1 MSSFFEYI
9 KSKTFFKNVLLAA
22 LVVLFVVL
30 TAYFSL
36 NYYTRHGSGIP
47 VPNLIGMQIDRASAL
62 LDKQG
67 FQYKIDSVYLADKEP
82 GTVVQQ
88 DPDPT
93 TNVKENR
100 TIYLTVITRLA
111 PNISLPELENTTFRE
126 ATATIT
132 NNGLKLGDTT
142 YRSDIARNRVLEVRF
157 AGEIIKAGTKLPKG
171 SRIDLVLGDG
181 QGASEVDI
189 PDLTN
194 QELDAAKFV
203 ISQSGLTLG
212 TVTYEGTITDST
224 KVVIKSQM
232 PMRTDSTT
240 KTSIGTRINII
251 VTQGQGIPAPENPQ

>member
-1 MSSFFEYI
+1 MSSFFAYL
-9 KSKTFFKNVLLAA
+9 KSKSFFQNLLLAA
-22 LVVLFVVL
+22 LAVLFVVL
-30 TAYFSL
+30 AAVFSL

-47 VPNLIGMQIDRASAL
+47 VPKLIGMQIDHASAL
-62 LDKQG
+62 LDQQG
-67 FQYKIDSVYLADKEP
+67 FQYKIDSVYLPDKDP

-88 DPDPT
+88 DPDPA

-100 TIYLTVITRLA
+100 TIYLTVITKLA
-111 PNISLPELENTTFRE
+111 PNINLPDLENITFRE
-126 ATATIT
+126 AIATIS
-132 NNGLKLGDTT
+132 NSGLKLGDTT

-157 AGEIIKAGTKLPKG
+157 AGEIIKPGTKLPKG

-181 QGASEVDI
+181 KGASEVDI

-224 KVVIKSQM
+224 KVVVKSQM
-232 PMRTDSTT
+232 PMRTDSTA
-240 KTSIGTRINII
+240 KTSIGTRINIT
-251 VTQGQGIPAPENPQ
+251 VTQGSATPGNP

>member
-1 MSSFFEYI
+1 MSSFFSYL
-9 KSKTFFKNVLLAA
+9 KSKSFLINLLLAV
-22 LVVLFVVL
+22 LTVLFVVL
-30 TAYFSL
+30 IAAFSL

-47 VPNLIGMQIDRASAL
+47 VPKLIGMQISRASAL
-62 LDKQG
+62 LDNQG
-67 FQYKIDSVYLADKEP
+67 FQYKVDSVYLPDVEP

-100 TIYLTVITRLA
+100 TIYLTVITKLA
-111 PNISLPELENTTFRE
+111 PNVSLPDLENITFRE
-126 ATATIT
+126 ATATIA
-132 NNGLKLGDTT
+132 NFGLKLGDTT
-142 YRSDIARNRVLEVRF
+142 YRSDIALNRVLEVRF
-157 AGEIIKAGTKLPKG
+157 AGEMIKAGAKLPKG

-181 QGASEVDI
+181 KGASEVNI

-232 PMRTDSTT
+232 PMKTDSTT
-240 KTSIGTRINII
+240 KISIGTRINLT
-251 VTQGQGIPAPENPQ
+251 VSQGN

>member
-1 MSSFFEYI
+1 MSSFFPYL
-9 KSKTFFKNVLLAA
+9 KSKSFLINLLLAV
-22 LVVLFVVL
+22 LTVLFVVL
-30 TAYFSL
+30 IAAFSL

-47 VPNLIGMQIDRASAL
+47 VPKLIGMQISRASSL
-62 LDKQG
+62 LDNQG
-67 FQYKIDSVYLADKEP
+67 FQYKVDSVYLPDVEP

-100 TIYLTVITRLA
+100 TIYLTVITKLA
-111 PNISLPELENTTFRE
+111 PNVSLPDLENITFRE
-126 ATATIT
+126 ATATIA
-132 NNGLKLGDTT
+132 NFGLKLGDTT
-142 YRSDIARNRVLEVRF
+142 YRSDIALNRVLEVRF
-157 AGEIIKAGTKLPKG
+157 AGEMIKAGAKLPKG

-181 QGASEVDI
+181 KGASEVDI

-224 KVVIKSQM
+224 KVIIKSQL
-232 PMRTDSTT
+232 PMKTDSTT
-240 KTSIGTRINII
+240 KVSIGTRINLT
-251 VTQGQGIPAPENPQ
+251 VSQGN

>member
-1 MSSFFEYI
+1 MSSFFAYI
-9 KSKTFFKNVLLAA
+9 KSKSFLVNLLLAA
-22 LVVLFVVL
+22 LTVLFVVL
-30 TAYFSL
+30 AIIFSL

-47 VPNLIGMQIDRASAL
+47 VPKLIDMQISRASAL
-62 LDKQG
+62 LDEQG
-67 FQYKIDSVYLADKEP
+67 FQYKIDSIYLPDREP

-100 TIYLTVITRLA
+100 TIYLTIITKLA
-111 PNISLPELENTTFRE
+111 PNISLPDLENITFRE
-126 ATATIT
+126 ATSTIS
-132 NNGLKLGDTT
+132 NAGLKLGDTT
-142 YRSDIARNRVLEVRF
+142 YRSDIARNRVLEIRF
-157 AGEIIKAGTKLPKG
+157 AGETIKAGAKLPKG

-181 QGASEVDI
+181 KGASEVDI

-224 KVVIKSQM
+224 KVVIKTQM
-232 PMRTDSTT
+232 PMKTDSTA
-240 KTSIGTRINII
+240 KTSIGTRINVT
-251 VTQGQGIPAPENPQ
+251 VTQANQ

>member
-9 KSKTFFKNVLLAA
+9 KSKTFFKNLLFAALAVL
-22 LVVLFVVL
+22 LVVLITV
-30 TAYFSL
+30 FSL

-47 VPNLIGMQIDRASAL
+47 VPKLIDMQISRASAL
-62 LDKQG
+62 LDQQG
-67 FQYKIDSVYLADKEP
+67 FRYKIDSVYLPDRDP

-88 DPDPT
+88 DPDPG

-111 PNISLPELENTTFRE
+111 PNISLPDLENITLRE
-126 ATATIT
+126 ASATIS
-132 NNGLKLGDTT
+132 NAGLKLGDTT

-157 AGEIIKAGTKLPKG
+157 AGEIIKPGAKLPKG

-181 QGASEVDI
+181 KGASEVDI

-224 KVVIKSQM
+224 KVIIKSQI
-232 PMRTDSTT
+232 PMKTDSTA
-240 KTSIGTRINII
+240 KISIGTRINLT
-251 VTQGQGIPAPENPQ
+251 VSQGN

>member
-1 MSSFFEYI
+1 MSSFLAYL
-9 KSKTFFKNVLLAA
+9 KSKSFFQNLLLAA
-22 LVVLFVVL
+22 LLVLFVVL
-30 TAYFSL
+30 AAVFSL

-47 VPNLIGMQIDRASAL
+47 VPKLIGMQIDRASAL
-62 LDKQG
+62 LNEQG
-67 FQYKIDSVYLADKEP
+67 FQYKVDSIYLPDVDP

-100 TIYLTVITRLA
+100 TIYLTVITRRA
-111 PNISLPELENTTFRE
+111 PNISLPDLENITFRE
-126 ATATIT
+126 ATATIS
-132 NNGLKLGDTT
+132 NSGLKLGDTT

-157 AGEIIKAGTKLPKG
+157 AGEMIKPGAKLPKG

-181 QGASEVDI
+181 KGASEVDI

-224 KVVIKSQM
+224 KVTVKSQM
-232 PMRTDSTT
+232 PMKTDSTA
-240 KTSIGTRINII
+240 KTSIGTRVNLT
-251 VTQGQGIPAPENPQ
+251 VSQSNP

>member
-1 MSSFFEYI
+1 MSSFFSYL
-9 KSKTFFKNVLLAA
+9 KSKSFLINLLLAV
-22 LVVLFVVL
+22 LTVLFVVL
-30 TAYFSL
+30 IAAFSL

-47 VPNLIGMQIDRASAL
+47 VPKLIGMQISRASAL
-62 LDKQG
+62 LDNQG
-67 FQYKIDSVYLADKEP
+67 FQYKVDSVYLPDVEP

-111 PNISLPELENTTFRE
+111 PNVSLPNLENTTFRE

-132 NNGLKLGDTT
+132 NFGLKLGDTT
-142 YRSDIARNRVLEVRF
+142 YKSDIALNRVLEVRF
-157 AGEIIKAGTKLPKG
+157 AGEVIKTGAKLPKG

-181 QGASEVDI
+181 KGASEVDI

-224 KVVIKSQM
+224 KVIIKSQL
-232 PMRTDSTT
+232 PMKTDSTT
-240 KTSIGTRINII
+240 KVSIGTRINLT
-251 VTQGQGIPAPENPQ
+251 VSQGN

>member
-1 MSSFFEYI
+1 MSSFFAYI
-9 KSKTFFKNVLLAA
+9 KSKTFFKNLLLAA

-47 VPNLIGMQIDRASAL
+47 VPNLIGMQISRASAL
-62 LDKQG
+62 LDEQG

-100 TIYLTVITRLA
+100 TIYLTVITKLA
-111 PNISLPELENTTFRE
+111 PDVGLPDLENITFRE
-126 ATATIT
+126 ATATIS
-132 NNGLKLGDTT
+132 NSGLKLGDTT

-157 AGEIIKAGTKLPKG
+157 AGEIIKPGTKLPKG

-181 QGASEVDI
+181 KGASEVDI

-224 KVVIKSQM
+224 KVTIKSQM
-232 PMRTDSTT
+232 PMKTDSTT

-251 VTQGQGIPAPENPQ
+251 VTQGQGTPAPGNL